1 MRERERERERERIEV
16 YDHLTPDHT
25 ECGHL
30 SQHKHP
36 DGTLPVPSAHAFNI
50 F

>member
-1 MRERERERERERIEV
+1 MRERERIEV
-16 YDHLTPDHT
+16 YDHFTPDHN
-25 ECGHL
+25 ECG
-30 SQHKHP
+30 KHP